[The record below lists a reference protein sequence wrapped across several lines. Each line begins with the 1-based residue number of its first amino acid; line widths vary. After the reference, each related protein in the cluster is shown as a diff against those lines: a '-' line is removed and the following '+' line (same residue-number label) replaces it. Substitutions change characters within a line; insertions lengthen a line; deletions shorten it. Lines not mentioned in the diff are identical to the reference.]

1 MKVDFPGV
9 TVCNLNR
16 VNCHNAFI
24 ASYNL
29 SQMLDSSSL
38 SNEEKVVFLKKR
50 NPYNV
55 ELLFRQ
61 KSNAH

>member
-1 MKVDFPGV
+1 MCLKVDFPGV

-38 SNEEKVVFLKKR
+38 SNEEKVVFGSDKEPK
-50 NPYNV
+50 
-55 ELLFRQ
+55 ERQ
-61 KSNAH
+61 